1 LNAQKGLFTHWPVQ
15 LPSMVNEMQLLHG
28 GRVALVD
35 RRSLDVLVA
44 ENYRGEENISI
55 FKRFTLPC
63 SEAKKGCNIL
73 AKLGYD
79 AARIFPGYSGVAEH
93 LLNQHKYS

>member
-1 LNAQKGLFTHWPVQ
+1 
-15 LPSMVNEMQLLHG
+15 MVNEMQLLHVG
-28 GRVALVD
+28 QVALVD

-55 FKRFTLPC
+55 FKRFTMPC
-63 SEAKKGCNIL
+63 SEVKKGCEIL